1 MQTEFIKWYIF
12 LFVIAFILYSIVEAK
27 VKEAKAYRKKNLL
40 YCIVGGIS
48 IGIIP
53 LIAYF
58 GLKNYSLFY
67 FVAIQTLLLIIGILH
82 SYFLYKILPWSSINS
97 FWWEFLFSITIAAV
111 GTILMLLSFTYLN
124 LTDHYYLM
132 LSAITWFFIPYFFI
146 QAVSRY
152 ISIPEIN
159 FKSWFYPLNQEIAP
173 PTDPEMAEPVVISF
187 EFQKRNNDSGK
198 TIFRAKAPL
207 SMQLGKLF
215 YYFVNDYNE
224 RHPDTPIEI
233 AFGENNPYGW
243 IFHNKPPW
251 YRKVKYMDH
260 ERTIKD
266 NQIKENSV
274 VVCQRVIES

>member
-12 LFVIAFILYSIVEAK
+12 LFVLAFILYSIAEAK

-40 YCIVGGIS
+40 YCIVGGAT
-48 IGIIP
+48 IGIIT
-53 LIAYF
+53 LIGF
-58 GLKNYSLFY
+58 LGLKNYSLYY
-67 FVAIQTLLLIIGILH
+67 FIAIQTLLLTIGILH
-82 SYFLYKILPWSSINS
+82 TNFLYKILPWASLSS
-97 FWWEFLFSITIAAV
+97 FLWEFLFSISIASI
-111 GTILMLLSFTYLN
+111 GTLIMLLSFTTLK

-132 LSAITWFFIPYFFI
+132 LSAITWFFIPYFFV
-146 QAVSRY
+146 QAVSKY
-152 ISIPEIN
+152 ISIPEMN
-159 FKSWFYPLNQEIAP
+159 FKRWFYPLNQEIAP

-187 EFQKRNNDSGK
+187 EFQKRNKDTEK
-198 TIFRAKAPL
+198 TTFRAKAPL

-215 YYFVNDYNE
+215 TYFINDYNE

-233 AFGENNPYGW
+233 TFEENNPYGW
-243 IFHNKPPW
+243 IFYNKPIW
-251 YRKVKYMDH
+251 YRKLKYLDY